1 MRIKHDFYE
10 TPEWQT
16 KALRRRVQIAGTVFE
31 CCVGDGS
38 VARMFPDC
46 KLVTND
52 IDPERAADFHHD
64 AGGEALWNEAPKT
77 DWVVTNPPFN
87 AAMPIL
93 RRAIDHARVGVV
105 FLLRLSFMEPTRER
119 GPFLSATPPHRQI
132 ILPRWSYKQNGQT
145 DCVTTAWFVWMKSPA
160 PIEIVPLEEKE
171 I

>member
-64 AGGEALWNEAPKT
+64 AGSEALWNETPKT

-93 RRAIDHARVGVV
+93 RRAIEHARVGVV

-119 GPFLSATPPHRQI
+119 GPFLSATPPPSADYFAT
-132 ILPRWSYKQNGQT
+132 LELQT
-145 DCVTTAWFVWMKSPA
+145 KWADRLRYNCMVCLD
-160 PIEIVPLEEKE
+160 EIARAN
-171 I
+171 

>member
-1 MRIKHDFYE
+1 MRVKHDFYE

-64 AGGEALWNEAPKT
+64 AGAETLWNEAPKT

-93 RRAIDHARVGVV
+93 RRAVEHARVGVV

-119 GPFLSATPPHRQI
+119 GPFLSATPPIGKLFYRA
-132 ILPRWSYKQNGQT
+132 G
-145 DCVTTAWFVWMKSPA
+145 VTNKTAR
-160 PIEIVPLEEKE
+160 PIALQPHGLFG
-171 I
+171 